1 MRDALRPS
9 GIEVREMV
17 VIYAEEL
24 KETGKQDAEKEGD

>member
-17 VIYAEEL
+17 VIYAEER
-24 KETGKQDAEKEGD
+24 KETGKQDAEKEGN

>member
-17 VIYAEEL
+17 VIYAKEL
-24 KETGKQDAEKEGD
+24 KETGKQDAEKERD